1 MGSDLSS
8 GADDPGLDVRG
19 LLAEFADLNRRR
31 LFGSPA
37 LDVHEVERWLEL
49 RDCLERHFDPL
60 GSRPFEDSEQRDY
73 MRLRTHI
80 RIDFGAR
87 GELRTG
93 RVKNISQGGLFV
105 ATDRPLPRHSE
116 VLLVLERPWNGE
128 PLEVRGLVSWNT
140 EGEGPASHAG
150 MGIEFCEADRAQ
162 REAIGRL
169 VQLAARA
176 EIE

>member
-1 MGSDLSS
+1 MDTDLVSGVGDSDL
-8 GADDPGLDVRG
+8 DVHG
-19 LLAEFADLNRRR
+19 TLVEFADLNRRR

-37 LDVHEVERWLEL
+37 LEVHEVERWLEL
-49 RDCLERHFDPL
+49 RDCLERHFDAQ
-60 GSRPFEDSEQRDY
+60 GGRTFDGVERRDF

-105 ATDRPLPRHSE
+105 ATARPLPRNSE
-116 VLLVLERPWNGE
+116 VMLVLERPWSGE
-128 PLEVRGLVSWNT
+128 PLEVRGIVSWNT
-140 EGEGPASHAG
+140 RGRQRASHVG
-150 MGIEFCEADRAQ
+150 MGIEFCELDAHQ
-162 REAIGRL
+162 REAVGRL